1 MPTQANQVRQRR
13 LAPKSRQHIHGRETV
28 AHADRRPA
36 DERPDGITIQRNPLA
51 PVTLPDNQP
60 AKLNPFEVATI
71 FGGNS
76 VFSTIKDQV
85 EMLPYLNKVCLNL
98 FPEWRDKDWPE
109 DTTMFQMFEDMVNR
123 INAWGVDQEARRV
136 GELRWHDAMGFYVMQ
151 ATGDDLVKFCSVEF
165 LAELDKVDP
174 KLTEMMLITIGKM
187 AFRFKI
193 NLWPDAAETVSDYMN
208 EQMSDLADYG
218 DHETVEEIKRDI
230 ELWKTGAPATF
241 YKRLKKL
248 SKTPLTKVRKM
259 VKAYKWNTYHK
270 KRILAWMRFA
280 ERIYTKFPD
289 KTLRNY
295 YQDSGSPFDEES
307 LIWPADYMM
316 FRWSEVESNL
326 IDREYTEFF
335 QAQWQESAISGFR
348 RAFDLEKGTPPKD
361 WSDDRFPDW
370 IESWM
375 GMACFLC
382 HSKFMKDYTKGKN
395 SKLINIL
402 LD

>member
-13 LAPKSRQHIHGRETV
+13 LASKTRQHIHGGETV
-28 AHADRRPA
+28 AHADRRSGN
-36 DERPDGITIQRNPLA
+36 ERPDGITIQRNPFA
-51 PVTLPDNQP
+51 PVTLPDSLT

-71 FGGNS
+71 FGGTS
-76 VFSTIKDQV
+76 VFALIDNQIKL
-85 EMLPYLNKVCLNL
+85 LPYLNKVCINL
-98 FPEWRDKDWPE
+98 FPEWKDKDWPE
-109 DTTMFQMFEDMVNR
+109 GTTLYQMFEDMVNR
-123 INAWGVDQEARRV
+123 INAWGVDQEARNV
-136 GELRWHDAMGFYVMQ
+136 GQLRWDDRYYVMQ
-151 ATGDDLVKFCSVEF
+151 TIGDDLVKFCSVEW

-174 KLTEMMLITIGKM
+174 QLTDLMLITIGKM

-193 NLWPDAAETVSDYMN
+193 NLWPDAAETVSDYMS
-208 EQMSDLADYG
+208 EQMSDLTDYG
-218 DHETVEEIKRDI
+218 DTETVEEIERDI
-230 ELWKTGAPATF
+230 ELWKTGAPAIF

-289 KTLRNY
+289 RCLRDY
-295 YQDSGSPFDEES
+295 YQQSGEPFDEEN

-348 RAFDLEKGTPPKD
+348 RAYDLAEGTPPTD
-361 WSDDRFPDW
+361 WSDDRFPEW

-375 GMACFLC
+375 GMACFIC
-382 HSKFMKDYTKGKN
+382 HSQFMKDYKKGKN
-395 SKLINIL
+395 SKLLNIL